1 MLNFCTLFNTYYL
14 AKGLAL
20 YYSLEKNC
28 KSFHLYVFAFD
39 ETTYRY
45 LSDKR
50 LSHCTIIN
58 QKDFENE
65 ALLKVKPERSL
76 AEYCWTCTP
85 YTIKYCLETYQL
97 DNCTYLDAD
106 TFFYQDPSFIIDKMG
121 NNSVLITPH
130 NYHPLYDQAAMSG
143 IYCVQFT
150 TFKNDLNGLKVLDW
164 WASACLKWCK
174 AYYEDGKMGDQK
186 YLDSWP
192 YMFEGVYVEK
202 GKGVGLAP
210 WNTLNHAIS
219 SFEDKLQVDHEPLV
233 FYHFHDLKHL
243 SNGEWYLGG
252 YSISKSIKSDIYF
265 PYIQLLLTIQKEVSM
280 IFSNVDVLGTVNIS
294 KVNDRRLKFKIGIY
308 IIDFKKAWKQFY
320 NALFFVARR
329 KYYKDNYIK
338 IN

>member
-39 ETTYRY
+39 EITYRV
-45 LSDKR
+45 LTEKK
-50 LSHCTIIN
+50 LQHCTIIK
-58 QKDFENE
+58 QADFESE
-65 ALLKVKPERSL
+65 TLLNVKKERSL

-85 YTIKYCLETYQL
+85 FTIKYSLEVYQL

-106 TFFYQDPSFIIDKMG
+106 TFFYQDPIFLIERMG
-121 NNSVLITPH
+121 DNSVLITPH
-130 NYHPLYDQAAMSG
+130 NYHPSYDQTAMSG

-150 TFKNDLNGLKVLDW
+150 TFKNDSKGLKVLDW

-174 AYYEDGKMGDQK
+174 SYYEDGKMGDQK
-186 YLDSWP
+186 YLDSWS
-192 YMFEGVYVEK
+192 YMFEGVYVLKEK
-202 GKGVGLAP
+202 GAGLAP
-210 WNTLNHAIS
+210 WNTLNYKFS
-219 SFEDKLQVDHEPLV
+219 SRKDTFLVDGESLI
-233 FYHFHDLKHL
+233 FYHYHDLKHL

-252 YSISKSIKSDIYF
+252 YSISPQVINDLYLPYIKLLKSI
-265 PYIQLLLTIQKEVSM
+265 QA
-280 IFSNVDVLGTVNIS
+280 DVISRYSATDALGTKNI
-294 KVNDRRLKFKIGIY
+294 NDVTDRKLKFKIGIY
-308 IIDFKKAWKQFY
+308 ILDLKKSWKQFCSS
-320 NALFFVARR
+320 LFFGARR